1 MIEKYK
7 FPVKI
12 EVNPVIYAYE
22 LPDLATHK
30 DLLKVGYTERDSE
43 KRIDE
48 QTKTANIKYKIHFS
62 ESSVKNDGSVFTDK
76 DLHRY
81 LKNRGFSN
89 PFGEWFKIT
98 LKELKGIFNE
108 YKEGK
113 TYEKIRYQNFGMRPE
128 QEVAINKTIAYFE
141 SIKKEKLNT
150 PSHFLW
156 NAKMRFGKTFTTY
169 QLAKKMNWKKVFILT
184 FKPAVHSAWEEDLN
198 NHVDF
203 EGWTFVSKKAEE
215 LTQEDIDNAE
225 RLVCFGS
232 FQDYL
237 GRDKKTNS
245 IKSNNEWV
253 YAKHWDCIIF
263 DEFHYGAWRERAQNL
278 FSENNSTE
286 KVYTEFQENYKEL
299 YEAEGK
305 KEIEANLGEGLDYFK
320 EDEIPISTD
329 HFLYLSGT
337 PFRALKSG
345 EFMEEQIFNWTYTD
359 EQTAKETWKGDTNP
373 YLSLPKLVM
382 MTYKIPAYV
391 TDIAENGEFNEFSLN
406 EFFKAEG
413 IGENAVFKHKNEVQ
427 KWLEF
432 IRGSL
437 KEEHEITLKLAKS
450 KAPMPFSDSDLK
462 NLLQHTFWLL
472 PDVASCYAMH
482 NLLKEKTNAFFSDY
496 EIIVAAGNQ
505 AGIGLKALEKVQ
517 ERMKEPLSN
526 KSITLSC
533 GKLTTGVSV
542 KPWSGIFMLRNLS
555 SPETYFQAAFR
566 VQTPWTITNPDD
578 KSPNKTLILKENCYV
593 FDFDPNRAL
602 KQLADYSNNLNLEE
616 TNIEKKV
623 EDFISFLPV
632 LSYEDGEMIALSS
645 KDILDKVFNDGM
657 SATLLAR
664 RWQSFQLVNVS
675 DIVLNKILNNEDALK
690 ALENIEDFRNLNSD
704 IVTIITKS
712 DTIKKLKKEASER
725 PLSENET
732 KKLTEEEKEYKSK
745 RKQIQQK
752 LIKLATRIPIFM
764 YLTDYREHALK
775 DVIRDIE
782 PALFHKVTG
791 LSKKDFDLLLQL
803 GVFDEDKMNT
813 SVLYFK
819 RYEDNSLTYTGISK
833 HEDLEVIG
841 AFSTTTTKEDY
852 NKLKI

>member
-1 MIEKYK
+1 MTLKYK
-7 FPVKI
+7 FPNKI
-12 EVNPVIYAYE
+12 EVHPVIYAYE
-22 LPDLATHK
+22 LPDLTTHK
-30 DLLKVGYTERDSE
+30 GLLKVGYTGRDSK

-48 QTKTANIKYKIHFS
+48 QLGTPNIRYKIHFS

-81 LKNRGFSN
+81 LKSRGFEN
-89 PFGEWFKIT
+89 PFGEWFKISA
-98 LKELKGIFNE
+98 KELKGIFNE
-108 YKEGK
+108 YKVGK

-128 QEVAINKTIAYFE
+128 QKDAVEKTIAYFE

-169 QLAKKMNWKKVFILT
+169 QLAKKMNWKKVLILT

-198 NHVDF
+198 NHIDF

-215 LTQEDIDNAE
+215 LQQEDIDSAE
-225 RLVCFGS
+225 KLVCFGS

-237 GRDKKTNS
+237 GRDRQTNS
-245 IKSNNEWV
+245 IKPNNQWV
-253 YAKHWDCIIF
+253 HATNWDCVVF

-278 FSENNSTE
+278 FSESNSTE
-286 KVYTEFQENYKEL
+286 KVYTEFQENYSEL

-305 KEIEANLGEGLDYFK
+305 REIEANIGEGLDYFK
-320 EDEIPISTD
+320 EDEIPITTN

-359 EQTAKETWKGDTNP
+359 EQTAKETWKGENNP

-391 TDIAENGEFNEFSLN
+391 TDIAINGEFNEFSLN

-413 IGENAVFKHKNEVQ
+413 VGENAVFKHKNEVQ

-450 KAPMPFSDSDLK
+450 KAPMPFSDSELK

-472 PDVASCYAMH
+472 PDVASCFAMH
-482 NLLKEKTNAFFSDY
+482 NLLKEKTNTFFNDY
-496 EIIVAAGNQ
+496 EIIVSAGNQ

-675 DIVLNKILNNEDALK
+675 DIVLNKLLNNEEALK

-704 IVTIITKS
+704 IATIITKS

-725 PLSENET
+725 PLRESET

-782 PALFHKVTG
+782 PALFNKVTG
-791 LSKKDFDLLLQL
+791 LTKQDFDLLLKL

-833 HEDLEVIG
+833 HEDLEVVG
-841 AFSTTTTKEDY
+841 AFSTTTTKEDF